1 MSDERLLVVGRDHEE
16 IATRIR
22 DGADGVEVRAVG
34 YKAARPEDFEWATSV
49 LAFLLPEAARGRL
62 AAVRWIQSQGAGA
75 DGLLAS
81 VDVPPEV
88 EVTRVTGVFGAPI
101 ADYVL
106 ARCLAIA
113 QELPRLEVERREGAW
128 RPFHARLLSE
138 LTVAVVGTGEIGAA
152 VARRLVANGVD
163 VVGVNRTGRAVEG
176 LARVEPVA
184 RLREVVADVDALVLV
199 VPRTAT
205 SERLVDAALLAA
217 LPPRAWLVNVARGA
231 VVDEAALIEA
241 LRAGRLA
248 GAALDVFEVE
258 PLPVDS
264 PLRTLPNVMV
274 SPHVAG
280 VTTPR
285 QAADAYLENL
295 RRRREGLPR
304 RGVIDRE
311 RGY

>member
-1 MSDERLLVVGRDHEE
+1 
-16 IATRIR
+16 
-22 DGADGVEVRAVG
+22 
-34 YKAARPEDFEWATSV
+34 
-49 LAFLLPEAARGRL
+49 
-62 AAVRWIQSQGAGA
+62 
-75 DGLLAS
+75 GLLRS
-81 VDVPPEV
+81 VEVPPEV

-113 QELPRLEVERREGAW
+113 QELPRLEVERRDGGW
-128 RPFHARLLSE
+128 RSFHARLLSD
-138 LTVAVVGTGEIGAA
+138 LRVAVVGTGEIGAA
-152 VARRLVANGVD
+152 VARRLIANGVE
-163 VVGVNRTGRAVEG
+163 VVGVNRSGGAVDG
-176 LARVEPVA
+176 LPRVEPVA
-184 RLREVVADVDALVLV
+184 RLREVVADVDVLVLV
-199 VPRTAT
+199 VPRTTT

-231 VVDEAALIEA
+231 VVDEAALIAA

-258 PLPVDS
+258 PLPADS

-280 VTTPR
+280 VTTPT